1 MIEKYKSIG
10 IYDSGL
16 GGLSVFKELF
26 SKLKNE
32 NYIYFGDTK
41 NLPYGDKKED
51 ELLKIATNIFNI
63 FERMNVKAIVMA
75 CNTTSAVVYDKI
87 KDKYDFKIYPIIQNF
102 AKYIASQNYERLG
115 VFATSSTINSHAYL
129 KYIKLYKNNISI
141 FEHACPNWVK
151 IVEENSFDDE
161 INQNIIK
168 KDLEELLKFR
178 PQKIILGC
186 THYPFLLDNLS
197 KYVQRDMFID
207 PARCF
212 AKEII
217 NDLAK
222 HDLINEQ
229 EKGKITC
236 YVSSNPKSFSKNSK
250 IFFDFDLNP
259 MLLNEKEYF
268 VNI

>member
-1 MIEKYKSIG
+1 MSKGTSINDSIHGLIRMTAYEKGIISTAAFNRLHDVYQNSTSYLTFPSNRTKRYEHSIG
-10 IYDSGL
+10 TMKISSDIFYY
-16 GGLSVFKELF
+16 SVL
-26 SKLKNE
+26 
-32 NYIYFGDTK
+32 
-41 NLPYGDKKED
+41 
-51 ELLKIATNIFNI
+51 
-63 FERMNVKAIVMA
+63 
-75 CNTTSAVVYDKI
+75 
-87 KDKYDFKIYPIIQNF
+87 
-102 AKYIASQNYERLG
+102 
-115 VFATSSTINSHAYL
+115 NSR
-129 KYIKLYKNNISI
+129 
-141 FEHACPNWVK
+141 
-151 IVEENSFDDE
+151 
-161 INQNIIK
+161 K